1 MLRAVADL
9 SVDMERY
16 DLHSVGASIGAAS
29 LRPGL
34 ASRTE
39 WVAAADRA
47 CYEAKRAGRG
57 QMRVAA

>member
-1 MLRAVADL
+1 MLRAVAEL
-9 SVDMERY
+9 SVTWNGTAY
-16 DLHSVGASIGAAS
+16 TVGASIGAAS
-29 LRPGL
+29 LRQGL
-34 ASRTE
+34 ANFAD